1 VLVDALSATLRALSF
16 VALFQAAGMAIFFAL
31 FGRQLTRTRD
41 VLCRIG
47 IVSATGAAA
56 LVVLHYMLEAARMS
70 GEIAGML
77 DGSLQSLVLHSSAG
91 TALALRL
98 AGLALILIGFFRRDS
113 TAAVP
118 GLIGV
123 TLALL
128 AFTTV
133 GHTTTHAPRGVLA
146 MLLLVHL
153 TVAAFWFGALVPLL
167 VVNAREPASIVASL
181 VERFSALAV
190 WLVPG
195 LFIAGV
201 LLAGVLLGSFAALG
215 SGYGTVLLVKVA
227 GFTALMALAALNKW
241 RFGPALTRGDAR
253 IRHAFQRSLLAEYA
267 LIVAIFCVTAVL
279 TSFYSPEG

>member
-1 VLVDALSATLRALSF
+1 MLVDALSATLRALSF
-16 VALFQAAGMAIFFAL
+16 VTLFQAAGMATFVAL

-41 VLCRIG
+41 VLCRMG

-56 LVVLHYMLEAARMS
+56 FVVLHYVLEAARMS
-70 GEIAGML
+70 GEVAGMF
-77 DGSLQSLVLHSSAG
+77 DGSLQSLVLHSPAS

-98 AGLALILIGFFRRDS
+98 VGLVLILIGFFRRDPLG
-113 TAAVP
+113 AVP

-167 VVNAREPASIVASL
+167 VVNAQEPAPLAASI

-195 LFIAGV
+195 LFVAGV
-201 LLAGVLLGSFAALG
+201 LLAVVLLESFAGLG
-215 SGYGTVLLVKVA
+215 SGYGTLLLVKVA

-241 RFGPALTRGDAR
+241 RFGPALARGDTR
-253 IRHAFQRSLLAEYA
+253 IRHAFQQSLFAEYA
-267 LIVAIFCVTAVL
+267 LVIAIFCVTAVL